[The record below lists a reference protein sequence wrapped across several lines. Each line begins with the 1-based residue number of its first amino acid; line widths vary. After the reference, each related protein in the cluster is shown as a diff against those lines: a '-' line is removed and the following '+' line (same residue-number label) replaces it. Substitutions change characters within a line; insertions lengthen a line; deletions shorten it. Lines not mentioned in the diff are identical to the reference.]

1 MRCRYKEVT
10 YISGKYTETYVYPVF
25 KKGKGRRGKYRPT
38 GDAQAALNAE
48 NSRRRLKRLI
58 ECNFGDGDLMVT
70 LSYRDEELPEDDR
83 TCVRDWNNFK
93 RRLERARRKA
103 GLPPM
108 KGICIP
114 EKGRK
119 NGRYHFHVIVNGGL
133 DAVRLKEIWGKGYVR
148 IDPLEFGDV
157 GMKGLANY
165 LDKCPLLTKK
175 YLRCGD
181 LREPEVKE
189 REGKISAARVRELY
203 GLTDC
208 PEEFERQ
215 YPGVRVVNAASFYN
229 AFNTQFY
236 LRIDGVKE
244 PPVAAGAGDAGT
256 RGAGPYGGRPD
267 GLLGGA
273 ARRRD

>member
-25 KKGKGRRGKYRPT
+25 KASKGRRGKYRPT

-58 ECNFGDGDLMVT
+58 ECNFTDADVMLT
-70 LSYRDEELPEDDR
+70 LSYRDAELPEDDR
-83 TCVRDWNNFK
+83 GCLRDWNNFK
-93 RRLERARRKA
+93 RRVQRRRARK
-103 GLPPM
+103 GLPDL
-108 KGICIP
+108 KAICIP
-114 EKGRK
+114 EKGKK
-119 NGRYHFHVIVNGGL
+119 NGRYHFHIILNGGL
-133 DAVRLKEIWGKGYVR
+133 SVSDLRDVWGKGYVR

-181 LREPEVKE
+181 LKEPEVVE

-208 PEEFERQ
+208 PEEFQTQ

-236 LRIDGVKE
+236 LRIDGVRE
-244 PPVAAGAGDAGT
+244 PPVAAGAGYTRT
-256 RGAGPYGGRPD
+256 RGR
-267 GLLGGA
+267 GA
-273 ARRRD
+273 LRGSA